1 MPALVPH
8 GDFVDLATPFVVVG
22 AAVLVLRALATRGAP
37 LAVAVLSGIFY
48 VSGQGIHLAANSIA
62 TEEPVGRVARVADFW
77 DEHLG
82 HIWWHLGWLGLL
94 LAFSLAEH
102 TTPERVRLAG
112 PARALATL
120 LLAFTLFTNTVEGQ
134 TWWLGLAAAAPFGA
148 WAVRERR
155 PLLATV
161 AAAFV
166 LDAVLVL
173 AWAIWH
179 HGLPQFSDLGWL

>member
-1 MPALVPH
+1 MEPWRSFADPGRAFLVFVLAVALTHTVPALVPH

-94 LAFSLAEH
+94 LAFSLAAH
-102 TTPERVRLAG
+102 TTPPRVRLAG
-112 PARALATL
+112 PAPAPPPPPLPLPPLPPTGPGRAA
-120 LLAFTLFTNTVEGQ
+120 
-134 TWWLGLAAAAPFGA
+134 GA
-148 WAVRERR
+148 R
-155 PLLATV
+155 
-161 AAAFV
+161 
-166 LDAVLVL
+166 
-173 AWAIWH
+173 
-179 HGLPQFSDLGWL
+179 